1 MPHKTNRRREMILK
15 RNMYAYDEGAGI
27 RHHKNI
33 KVPDSGTQEENMEKI
48 KQESLEMFML
58 KRKIL
63 KELEQM
69 DENEDFIMQIGLAG
83 KEKNE

>member
-1 MPHKTNRRREMILK
+1 M
-15 RNMYAYDEGAGI
+15 
-27 RHHKNI
+27 
-33 KVPDSGTQEENMEKI
+33 ENI

-63 KELEQM
+63 KELEEM

-83 KEKNE
+83 KDTAKVMDTVGGVMYVEYKNGEVRECQK

>member
-1 MPHKTNRRREMILK
+1 M
-15 RNMYAYDEGAGI
+15 
-27 RHHKNI
+27 
-33 KVPDSGTQEENMEKI
+33 ENI

-63 KELEQM
+63 KELEEM

-83 KEKNE
+83 KEKMSDTVYVLDQVGIRLVKEKHLYLIRSLKDRNRL

>member
-1 MPHKTNRRREMILK
+1 M
-15 RNMYAYDEGAGI
+15 
-27 RHHKNI
+27 
-33 KVPDSGTQEENMEKI
+33 ENI

-63 KELEQM
+63 KELEEM

-83 KEKNE
+83 KEKMSDTVYVLDQVGIRLVKEKHLYLIHSLKDRNRL

>member
-1 MPHKTNRRREMILK
+1 MMR
-15 RNMYAYDEGAGI
+15 
-27 RHHKNI
+27 
-33 KVPDSGTQEENMEKI
+33 VPESGTQEEKMKEI

>member
-1 MPHKTNRRREMILK
+1 M
-15 RNMYAYDEGAGI
+15 
-27 RHHKNI
+27 
-33 KVPDSGTQEENMEKI
+33 ENI

-69 DENEDFIMQIGLAG
+69 DENEDFIMQIGLEARERAEHG
-83 KEKNE
+83 RGNRTY

>member
-1 MPHKTNRRREMILK
+1 
-15 RNMYAYDEGAGI
+15 
-27 RHHKNI
+27 
-33 KVPDSGTQEENMEKI
+33 MEKI

-69 DENEDFIMQIGLAG
+69 DENEDFIIHILYLYI
-83 KEKNE
+83 NTVYVL

>member
-1 MPHKTNRRREMILK
+1 
-15 RNMYAYDEGAGI
+15 
-27 RHHKNI
+27 
-33 KVPDSGTQEENMEKI
+33 MEKI

-63 KELEQM
+63 KE
-69 DENEDFIMQIGLAG
+69 ENEDFIMQIGLAG

>member
-1 MPHKTNRRREMILK
+1 MMR
-15 RNMYAYDEGAGI
+15 
-27 RHHKNI
+27 
-33 KVPDSGTQEENMEKI
+33 VPESGTIKYKGTGFRYAGGKHGKI
-48 KQESLEMFML
+48 EQESLEMFMF

>member
-1 MPHKTNRRREMILK
+1 
-15 RNMYAYDEGAGI
+15 
-27 RHHKNI
+27 
-33 KVPDSGTQEENMEKI
+33 MEKI
-48 KQESLEMFML
+48 EQESLEMFMF

-69 DENEDFIMQIGLAG
+69 GENEDFIMQIGLAG

>member
-1 MPHKTNRRREMILK
+1 
-15 RNMYAYDEGAGI
+15 
-27 RHHKNI
+27 
-33 KVPDSGTQEENMEKI
+33 MEKI
-48 KQESLEMFML
+48 EQESLEIFMF

>member
-1 MPHKTNRRREMILK
+1 M
-15 RNMYAYDEGAGI
+15 
-27 RHHKNI
+27 
-33 KVPDSGTQEENMEKI
+33 ENI

-69 DENEDFIMQIGLAG
+69 DENEDFIMQIGTG
-83 KEKNE
+83 RKGENE

>member
-1 MPHKTNRRREMILK
+1 MMR
-15 RNMYAYDEGAGI
+15 
-27 RHHKNI
+27 
-33 KVPDSGTQEENMEKI
+33 VPDSGTQEENME

-63 KELEQM
+63 KELEEM

>member
-1 MPHKTNRRREMILK
+1 
-15 RNMYAYDEGAGI
+15 
-27 RHHKNI
+27 
-33 KVPDSGTQEENMEKI
+33 MEKI
-48 KQESLEMFML
+48 KQESLEMFMF

-69 DENEDFIMQIGLAG
+69 EEDEDFIMQIGLAG

>member
-1 MPHKTNRRREMILK
+1 
-15 RNMYAYDEGAGI
+15 
-27 RHHKNI
+27 
-33 KVPDSGTQEENMEKI
+33 MEKI
-48 KQESLEMFML
+48 EQESLEMFMF

-69 DENEDFIMQIGLAG
+69 DENEDFIMKIGLAG

>member
-1 MPHKTNRRREMILK
+1 
-15 RNMYAYDEGAGI
+15 
-27 RHHKNI
+27 
-33 KVPDSGTQEENMEKI
+33 MEKI
-48 KQESLEMFML
+48 KQKSLEMFML

>member
-1 MPHKTNRRREMILK
+1 
-15 RNMYAYDEGAGI
+15 
-27 RHHKNI
+27 
-33 KVPDSGTQEENMEKI
+33 MEKI
-48 KQESLEMFML
+48 EQESLEMFIF

>member
-1 MPHKTNRRREMILK
+1 M
-15 RNMYAYDEGAGI
+15 
-27 RHHKNI
+27 
-33 KVPDSGTQEENMEKI
+33 ENI

-63 KELEQM
+63 KEPEQM

>member
-1 MPHKTNRRREMILK
+1 MMRVPESGTIKYKGT
-15 RNMYAYDEGAGI
+15 GI
-27 RHHKNI
+27 RYAGGKH
-33 KVPDSGTQEENMEKI
+33 G

-63 KELEQM
+63 KELEEM

>member
-1 MPHKTNRRREMILK
+1 
-15 RNMYAYDEGAGI
+15 
-27 RHHKNI
+27 
-33 KVPDSGTQEENMEKI
+33 MEKI
-48 KQESLEMFML
+48 EQDSLEMFMF

>member
-1 MPHKTNRRREMILK
+1 
-15 RNMYAYDEGAGI
+15 
-27 RHHKNI
+27 
-33 KVPDSGTQEENMEKI
+33 MEKI

-83 KEKNE
+83 KGEK

>member
-1 MPHKTNRRREMILK
+1 
-15 RNMYAYDEGAGI
+15 
-27 RHHKNI
+27 
-33 KVPDSGTQEENMEKI
+33 MEKI
-48 KQESLEMFML
+48 EQESLEMFMF

-83 KEKNE
+83 KEKND

>member
-1 MPHKTNRRREMILK
+1 MMR
-15 RNMYAYDEGAGI
+15 
-27 RHHKNI
+27 
-33 KVPDSGTQEENMEKI
+33 VPESGTQEEKREEI

>member
-1 MPHKTNRRREMILK
+1 
-15 RNMYAYDEGAGI
+15 
-27 RHHKNI
+27 
-33 KVPDSGTQEENMEKI
+33 MEKI

-83 KEKNE
+83 KEKNERYSICIRPGWHTSGEGKNTYI

>member
-1 MPHKTNRRREMILK
+1 
-15 RNMYAYDEGAGI
+15 
-27 RHHKNI
+27 
-33 KVPDSGTQEENMEKI
+33 MEKI
-48 KQESLEMFML
+48 EQESLEMFMF

-63 KELEQM
+63 KKLEQM

>member
-1 MPHKTNRRREMILK
+1 
-15 RNMYAYDEGAGI
+15 
-27 RHHKNI
+27 
-33 KVPDSGTQEENMEKI
+33 MEKI
-48 KQESLEMFML
+48 EQESLEMFMF

-69 DENEDFIMQIGLAG
+69 DENEDFIMQIG

>member
-1 MPHKTNRRREMILK
+1 
-15 RNMYAYDEGAGI
+15 
-27 RHHKNI
+27 
-33 KVPDSGTQEENMEKI
+33 MEKI

-69 DENEDFIMQIGLAG
+69 DENEDFIMPLKFPLRNFRLRIPGSPARRG
-83 KEKNE
+83 WCR

>member
-1 MPHKTNRRREMILK
+1 MPTGERVLTQTLK
-15 RNMYAYDEGAGI
+15 PYKSFTM
-27 RHHKNI
+27 
-33 KVPDSGTQEENMEKI
+33 NMEKI

>member
-1 MPHKTNRRREMILK
+1 MPSLMQTEKKHHRMPHN
-15 RNMYAYDEGAGI
+15 
-27 RHHKNI
+27 KNI

>member
-1 MPHKTNRRREMILK
+1 
-15 RNMYAYDEGAGI
+15 
-27 RHHKNI
+27 
-33 KVPDSGTQEENMEKI
+33 MEKI

-69 DENEDFIMQIGLAG
+69 DENG
-83 KEKNE
+83 